1 MNSKRR
7 AELQRK
13 LSMGAVPRPPADLS
27 DRIKADI
34 PQYLRTD
41 EDRDRFTG
49 SVAFSMRVAA
59 SILLLITTAF
69 VTLRLLE
76 PETKQTA
83 SLAPRPKLVP
93 AVTRY
98 QTSTSTTAAPER
110 QAAAEEVRLDI
121 AEEILPV
128 PASAPPAA
136 PRVAPVAQVADA
148 AANRDAEGGVVGGVA
163 GGFAEEIGIESR
175 IESRVEQPAAIPEMP
190 PAASDDVALG
200 AVATQL
206 AEADA
211 AMSVV
216 RER

>member
-34 PQYLRTD
+34 PQYLQAD
-41 EDRDRFTG
+41 ADRERFTG

-93 AVTRY
+93 ALTRY
-98 QTSTSTTAAPER
+98 QTTTETAVPER

-121 AEEILPV
+121 AQDASAVPS
-128 PASAPPAA
+128 PASVPLPAQ
-136 PRVAPVAQVADA
+136 PRVAPV
-148 AANRDAEGGVVGGVA
+148 
-163 GGFAEEIGIESR
+163 
-175 IESRVEQPAAIPEMP
+175 
-190 PAASDDVALG
+190 
-200 AVATQL
+200 QL
-206 AEADA
+206 AEADRESDDA
-211 AMSVV
+211 ATGIAAGIVGGFA
-216 RER
+216 E